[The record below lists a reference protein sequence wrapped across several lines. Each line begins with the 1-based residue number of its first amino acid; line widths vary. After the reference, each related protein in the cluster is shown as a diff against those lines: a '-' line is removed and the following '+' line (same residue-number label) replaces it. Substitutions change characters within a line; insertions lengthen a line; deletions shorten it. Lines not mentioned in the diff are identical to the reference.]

1 MDNLFSSFKKLMYEY
16 THIEE
21 LTPRRQKV
29 VLSTYSKF
37 LNTYEFVDDLVPTG
51 KKKSSEKKSEKE

>member
-1 MDNLFSSFKKLMYEY
+1 MYEY